1 MPHQIHLNLRGV
13 LGVSLLITSMLFIWV
28 KVAKVAA
35 CVFSTGYAHMFK
47 LDAVATMVIHTVIL
61 NCVKLL
67 TKFLSHLSLPH
78 PVPLNM
84 IDGALN
90 TRIIG

>member
-1 MPHQIHLNLRGV
+1 
-13 LGVSLLITSMLFIWV
+13 VSLLIAAMFFLRI
-28 KVAKVAA
+28 KVAEVAA
-35 CVFSTGYAHMFK
+35 CVFSTGYTQVLK
-47 LDAVATMVIHTVIL
+47 LDAVTTMVIHTVIR

-67 TKFLSHLSLPH
+67 TKPLSHLLPPH
-78 PVPLNM
+78 PVPLNI

>member
-1 MPHQIHLNLRGV
+1 MF
-13 LGVSLLITSMLFIWV
+13 FIWV
-28 KVAKVAA
+28 EVAEIAT
-35 CVFSTGYAHMFK
+35 CVLSTGYAQILK
-47 LDAVATMVIHTVIL
+47 LDAVATMVIHSVIR

-67 TKFLSHLSLPH
+67 AKLLSHLSLPH

>member
-1 MPHQIHLNLRGV
+1 
-13 LGVSLLITSMLFIWV
+13 MLFIWI

-35 CVFSTGYAHMFK
+35 CVFSTGYTQVFK
-47 LDAVATMVIHTVIL
+47 LDAIATMVIHTVIL

-67 TKFLSHLSLPH
+67 AKLLSHLSLPH

>member
-1 MPHQIHLNLRGV
+1 
-13 LGVSLLITSMLFIWV
+13 MLYIWV

-35 CVFSTGYAHMFK
+35 CLFSTGYTQVFK
-47 LDAVATMVIHTVIL
+47 LYRITASVIHTIIHD
-61 NCVKLL
+61 CVKLL
-67 TKFLSHLSLPH
+67 AKAFSHLSLPQ

-84 IDGALN
+84 IEGALN

>member
-1 MPHQIHLNLRGV
+1 
-13 LGVSLLITSMLFIWV
+13 MLFIWV
-28 KVAKVAA
+28 KVAEVTAR
-35 CVFSTGYAHMFK
+35 VLSTGYTQVLK
-47 LDAVATMVIHTVIL
+47 LDAVAAMVIHSVIR

-67 TKFLSHLSLPH
+67 AKSLTHLSLPH

>member
-1 MPHQIHLNLRGV
+1 
-13 LGVSLLITSMLFIWV
+13 MLFIWV

-35 CVFSTGYAHMFK
+35 CVLSTGYTQILK
-47 LDAVATMVIHTVIL
+47 LDAVATMVIHSVIR

-67 TKFLSHLSLPH
+67 AKLLSHLLPPH

-90 TRIIG
+90 TRAIG